1 MQRMKPIPVG
11 QVADII
17 SIIAGFMTIAGIGGI
32 LSWSLMRR
40 SRGAFE
46 QKTLDIFSH
55 SVKLFLW
62 LLLLIPI
69 LYGIGLAK
77 DWFFGF
83 LRDSVDLRTG
93 GRAWWDGRFP
103 LAYIGFYAA
112 ILLFCGPLWILGG
125 LSIFRMSLQPFS
137 QFWRKFTSRHRKG

>member
-17 SIIAGFMTIAGIGGI
+17 SIISGFMTIAGIGGI

-55 SVKLFLW
+55 SLKGFLW
-62 LLLLIPI
+62 LLLLIPLI
-69 LYGIGLAK
+69 ALVGLARG
-77 DWFFGF
+77 WYFGF
-83 LRDSVDLRTG
+83 LRDSLGLRIG
-93 GRAWWDGRFP
+93 DRAWWDGRFP
-103 LAYIGFYAA
+103 VAYVGFYASVF
-112 ILLFCGPLWILGG
+112 LFCAPLWILGG
-125 LSIFRMSLQPFS
+125 LSIFKMSLHPFA
-137 QFWRKFTSRHRKG
+137 QFWRKFTSRRRKG